1 MLRSGVPGA
10 SRGWI
15 VAGLLAAALALAGA
29 LWLWRAASSG
39 APGESGQEG
48 PASARPAPAAASDSP
63 ASGRP
68 RPPSGAEPRWQGP
81 GAEPAAPTI
90 APVRAPPLIPAE
102 PQHLMDPCTELA
114 TVPPPV
120 GFESLTAQGVTV
132 AWSPGAPA
140 LGASDAAL
148 RPLSLAHLVAGAL
161 EEAAQLTGTE
171 RRAELTVVIYPT
183 VDAFRTGAKAP
194 TWAAG
199 LYDGAVRLPPEPRA
213 ELGVALSTLR
223 HEVMHA
229 QLHAAVGCMPVWLNE
244 GAAMYFAGPP
254 PAREWLE
261 LLRARPPLELAF
273 LEAPALDEHAASRVD
288 RIYAQ
293 SLAMV
298 LFDLDRAGGA
308 LGPTLGPT
316 LISLADANRASPQ
329 AGLALWSRLHPG
341 TDHGPVLDALARRI
355 FGPAAAD
362 LGAALDGPLCCHGLS
377 RATELACRP
386 TAARPNRAI
395 WTDEVSSPRAS
406 CRARW

>member
-1 MLRSGVPGA
+1 MLRSGVTGA

-29 LWLWRAASSG
+29 LWLWRAAAG
-39 APGESGQEG
+39 DAPGESGRG
-48 PASARPAPAAASDSP
+48 DPAAPARPAPAASSMSP
-63 ASGRP
+63 AGGRP
-68 RPPSGAEPRWQGP
+68 RPPGAEPRWQGP
-81 GAEPAAPTI
+81 GTEPAAPAIT
-90 APVRAPPLIPAE
+90 PVRAPPLTSAE
-102 PQHLMDPCTELA
+102 PQHLMDPCTELSA
-114 TVPPPV
+114 VPPPA
-120 GFESLTAQGVTV
+120 GFDSLAAQGVTV

-140 LGASDAAL
+140 LGPSDAAL
-148 RPLSLAHLVAGAL
+148 RPLSLAHLVAGLL

-171 RRAELTVVIYPT
+171 RRAELTVVIYST

-199 LYDGAVRLPPEPRA
+199 LYDGAVRVPPEPRA

-254 PAREWLE
+254 PARAWLE
-261 LLRARPPLELAF
+261 LLRARPPLELAL
-273 LEAPALDEHAASRVD
+273 LEAPGLDEHAAPRVD
-288 RIYAQ
+288 RVYAQ

-308 LGPTLGPT
+308 LVPTLV
-316 LISLADANRASPQ
+316 SLADANRASPQ

-362 LGAALDGPLCCHGLS
+362 LGESLDGPLCCHGLA
-377 RATELACRP
+377 RATELACRA
-386 TAARPNRAI
+386 TAARPNRTL
-395 WTDEVSSPRAS
+395 WTDETSSPRAS